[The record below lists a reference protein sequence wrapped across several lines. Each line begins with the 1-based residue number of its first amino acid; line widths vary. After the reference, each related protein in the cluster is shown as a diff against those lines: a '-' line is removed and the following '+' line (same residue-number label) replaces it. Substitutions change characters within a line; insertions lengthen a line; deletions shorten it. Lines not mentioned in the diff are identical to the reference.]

1 MHTFIWFS
9 YCRIYFFLEEW
20 RYFTVEIISMYIISM
35 VLTCMKMYA
44 EAYLKLSQTCQT
56 WWTLLWKSRKSFIVD
71 VLSVSKY
78 TSGICFTLEKV
89 YTMSICH
96 FGLRNP
102 GYKPTLNFLSIKFEI
117 SFDLK
122 LFRPL
127 KLVSCIDKVRIN
139 MLNNLQIP
147 RLSPTFILS

>member
-1 MHTFIWFS
+1 MHTFLWFS
-9 YCRIYFFLEEW
+9 YCQIYFFLEEW
-20 RYFTVEIISMYIISM
+20 RYFTVEIISMHIISM

-44 EAYLKLSQTCQT
+44 EAYLKLRQTSMVNL
-56 WWTLLWKSRKSFIVD
+56 LLWKSWKSFIVD
-71 VLSVSKY
+71 VLPVSKY

-102 GYKPTLNFLSIKFEI
+102 GYNPTLNFLSIKFEI

-122 LFRPL
+122 LFRPW
-127 KLVSCIDKVRIN
+127 KLVSCIDKIRIN